1 MVHASHRENIVIA
14 KIRLLNVHAACA
26 MMLMGLGA
34 SPACGQVKIP
44 GWVTGE
50 IVFDAPA
57 SGGTLVFSDMVNV
70 NPISAQIDTQPGE
83 SPESVAKRLAH
94 AINWEWVQYGW
105 RIDTVQSSGSML
117 YRIPG
122 GIDYSLA
129 GTETGLG
136 IPKPPHSLTA
146 IYDPTIDGFRLKWE
160 NGDNY
165 EHIRYSN
172 SGYPGNAP
180 TSATSHVIS
189 QVSAR
194 RTGTMFRGADDF
206 YFVVCGIKNGIP
218 SASAAIRANKCVQC
232 ESTGY
237 RSDEGLLS
245 NWRSWSADGD
255 RKAVRAR
262 VGEKAGKKTSGMPDC
277 QVESQ
282 YPIFQAVSTSKPGV
296 KCGVVRKFVG
306 LSAGSRYCVD
316 AFTSVPASGP
326 FAQNAHYELFAAPAH
341 DLDEAS
347 LSKLG
352 EPAALQAKGKLG
364 EVRLLDSSS
373 SPSLSGKGWK
383 SVAPGLGKLAS
394 DPVITLPEGFDEI
407 VVWAVCQ
414 NIPQEQEI
422 GIDWLTLKDL
432 TCEAE
437 IARLQNQP
445 APQTGAK

>member
-1 MVHASHRENIVIA
+1 MCVKWLSAYCAAVISLLGIVEVKPTYAQTQHLNMVTS
-14 KIRLLNVHAACA
+14 KI
-26 MMLMGLGA
+26 
-34 SPACGQVKIP
+34 K
-44 GWVTGE
+44 
-50 IVFDAPA
+50 FDAPA
-57 SGGTLVFSDMVNV
+57 NGGTLIFSDMVNV
-70 NPISAQIDTQPGE
+70 NPVSAQIETQTGE
-83 SPESVAKRLAH
+83 PPESVAKRLAY
-94 AINWEWVQYGW
+94 AVNRAWSRYGW
-105 RIDTVQSSGSML
+105 RIDTVQSSGTML
-117 YRIPG
+117 FNIPG
-122 GIDYSLA
+122 GMDYSFS

-146 IYDPTIDGFRLKWE
+146 IYDPKTDGFRMKWE
-160 NGDNY
+160 NGDKY
-165 EHIRYSN
+165 DSIRYSF
-172 SGYPGNAP
+172 SGLPGNEFG
-180 TSATSHVIS
+180 SATSRVTP

-194 RTGTMFRGADDF
+194 RSSTFRGPDDF
-206 YFVVCGIKNGIP
+206 YFVVCGNKNGIP
-218 SASAAIRANKCVQC
+218 SASAAVRANKCVQC

-237 RSDEGLLS
+237 RSGDGLLS
-245 NWRSWSADGD
+245 NWRTWSADGD

-262 VGEKAGKKTSGMPDC
+262 VGEKAGKKVSGERDV

-316 AFTSVPASGP
+316 AFTSVPASGSL
-326 FAQNAHYELFAAPAH
+326 AKNARYELFAAPAH
-341 DLDEAS
+341 ELDEAS

-383 SVAPGLGKLAS
+383 SVAPGMGKLAS

-437 IARLQNQP
+437 IARLQNQS
-445 APQTGAK
+445 APQAGAK